1 MQEVFIIDVK
11 KLLLKWLYPVQMG
24 GILISKSSETKKDA
38 AVREQIRKK
47 HIFCDLINGAL
58 FDGKG
63 RITPDMLTWLP
74 ESGVLKLKGKKGKE
88 IRLEQVRDSTFLA
101 TMLEEQ
107 EVIFRVIFGGE
118 GQSFID
124 YGMVIRN
131 MGYDA
136 GTYMAQLYERRQKRR
151 EEKNLTADEFLSG
164 IKKADR
170 FIPVIT
176 ICFYYGEQE
185 WDASTSLFELLDVPE
200 GKKWVYEYM
209 SDYKLNLVHAGNV
222 KPENFKTGLKQV
234 FELLPFS
241 TDAAKL
247 QLYMEEHKEEFLNV
261 TEETCELL
269 LTFFDDRDME
279 CLKEK
284 EIFQNQQ
291 GGGYDM
297 CTAFRQMKEEG
308 IQIGEERGIQIGE
321 ERVNLLFQHLLQ
333 ESRINDIK
341 RAVSD
346 REYQKQLFKEYN
358 LLNECK

>member
-1 MQEVFIIDVK
+1 M
-11 KLLLKWLYPVQMG
+11 
-24 GILISKSSETKKDA
+24 
-38 AVREQIRKK
+38 
-47 HIFCDLINGAL
+47 
-58 FDGKG
+58 
-63 RITPDMLTWLP
+63 
-74 ESGVLKLKGKKGKE
+74 
-88 IRLEQVRDSTFLA
+88 
-101 TMLEEQ
+101 
-107 EVIFRVIFGGE
+107 
-118 GQSFID
+118 
-124 YGMVIRN
+124 
-131 MGYDA
+131 
-136 GTYMAQLYERRQKRR
+136 
-151 EEKNLTADEFLSG
+151 
-164 IKKADR
+164 
-170 FIPVIT
+170 IT

-241 TDAAKL
+241 ADAANL

-321 ERVNLLFQHLLQ
+321 ERVNLLFKHLLQ
-333 ESRINDIK
+333 DSRINDIK

-346 REYQKQLFKEYN
+346 REYQNQLFKEYN